1 MELDFG
7 KCNYGGIFHP
17 LFLKR
22 IISFSGERVLKKV
35 LFILIVTIAV
45 LIQFQASQAAEKE
58 IKEWT
63 FLTFMNGHDSLLTKY
78 VDHNLDLMK
87 KVGSTDEIN
96 IVVQA
101 ASLGR
106 EETERVYVARNSIQ
120 VIEKLPRVDM
130 GDYQELKKFI
140 EWTVE
145 NYPAKKY
152 FINVW
157 NHGLGWHSTSFPA
170 FSAHGAIQIQ
180 DVSIDS
186 FTGNLIT
193 TEQMGE
199 VMRYFAD
206 LTGNKVELYGND
218 ACVMSMIEIAAEF
231 KDSVAYFAS
240 SQENEP
246 AAGWPYDKLL
256 ERWSKNPTM
265 NGAEVGAIL
274 AEEYWNRYPD
284 EFANPM
290 GTTFSVMDVS
300 ELDNLMD
307 VLGDLTQNILS
318 LSAQELQRVYRI
330 AGRTHKFGDG
340 NDYRDLKDFVYML
353 SADQELN
360 LDRGILNRFLESYD
374 KFVIK
379 NVTNELE
386 EKAYGVSVWLPT
398 FDFYYGKHI
407 NRYKGLEFNKKTSW
421 ADLLDAFFK
430 E

>member
-1 MELDFG
+1 
-7 KCNYGGIFHP
+7 
-17 LFLKR
+17 
-22 IISFSGERVLKKV
+22 
-35 LFILIVTIAV
+35 
-45 LIQFQASQAAEKE
+45 
-58 IKEWT
+58 
-63 FLTFMNGHDSLLTKY
+63 
-78 VDHNLDLMK
+78 K

-206 LTGNKVELYGND
+206 LTGNKVELYG
-218 ACVMSMIEIAAEF
+218 
-231 KDSVAYFAS
+231 
-240 SQENEP
+240 
-246 AAGWPYDKLL
+246 
-256 ERWSKNPTM
+256 
-265 NGAEVGAIL
+265 
-274 AEEYWNRYPD
+274 
-284 EFANPM
+284 
-290 GTTFSVMDVS
+290 
-300 ELDNLMD
+300 
-307 VLGDLTQNILS
+307 
-318 LSAQELQRVYRI
+318 
-330 AGRTHKFGDG
+330 
-340 NDYRDLKDFVYML
+340 
-353 SADQELN
+353 
-360 LDRGILNRFLESYD
+360 
-374 KFVIK
+374 
-379 NVTNELE
+379 
-386 EKAYGVSVWLPT
+386 
-398 FDFYYGKHI
+398 
-407 NRYKGLEFNKKTSW
+407 
-421 ADLLDAFFK
+421 
-430 E
+430 